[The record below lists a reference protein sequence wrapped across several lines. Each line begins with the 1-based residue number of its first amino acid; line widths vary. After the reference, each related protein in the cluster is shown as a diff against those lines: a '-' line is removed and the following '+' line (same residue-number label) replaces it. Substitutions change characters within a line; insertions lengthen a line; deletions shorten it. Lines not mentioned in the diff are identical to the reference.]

1 MQALN
6 TPSQHL
12 KRNAVLVLLLGLWGS
27 CTAQGTWDII
37 APGPV
42 LADACGECQRVL
54 QAKPKEVQLG
64 LYTDENNDIW
74 FVITDAAWLDK
85 LFTGPND
92 GLAVDVIPSSYYDCA
107 KGPPANTSFHKGAL
121 LKPVYRSEIRAHTHV
136 TPTGSAM
143 VKAGHLPAAIVN
155 GGPFEL
161 SLILL
166 KDRNVCHTNSFF
178 DLDSYRWDLLNMGL
192 YMDTLSYGEQFD
204 TTRHHSA
211 AAIIKRKAL
220 HFTIPFERGKST
232 YSPADLRPLYH
243 SLRLTDFTISRI
255 TIEAYSSV
263 EGPEDRNIA
272 LQEQRAQSIVD
283 ALQSYQDPSIE
294 RSVKASE
301 NWVEFLRDV
310 RLTSY
315 AELALMDRTQVKA
328 RLRDKRVADHLEPIL
343 KAHRKAVVTIEL
355 RRKDAAPGLSEERV
369 LRAFEQ
375 AVAEKNVARAREL
388 QNTVIDRI
396 MNEEL
401 PSAFL
406 DRLEIPMQ
414 REFSNLLNSRAAFR
428 YFEDP
433 RDAFS
438 AYQSLLDLQRMLPG
452 DAHINYNLCAVKFR
466 VWLQGGAITV
476 DPEVFRREIEGL
488 RKLGIEET
496 LVKRMLVNHA
506 IVMAEVHMLRGEY
519 AKKDERMNF
528 ILRNYRD
535 LPLGERDHLSLAQYF
550 ASFANYDQSLR
561 VLEPL
566 LTGLDADED
575 LLFYYLNL
583 TIADPM
589 TTARKEHADI
599 RAIALSKNKK
609 RFCDLFLP
617 FGKGGVTFQLLDD
630 PVLFRTYCE
639 HCQH

>member
-1 MQALN
+1 MPESN
-6 TPSQHL
+6 TPFYPVL
-12 KRNAVLVLLLGLWGS
+12 RTVALVLVLGLRGF
-27 CTAQGTWDII
+27 CTAQGTWDIV

-42 LADACGECQRVL
+42 LADVCGECQSVL
-54 QAKPKEVQLG
+54 RTKPKEVQLG
-64 LYTDENNDIW
+64 LFADANNDVW
-74 FVITDAAWLDK
+74 FVITDAAWIDK

-92 GLAVDVIPSSYYDCA
+92 GLTVDVVPRSYYDCA
-107 KGPPANTSFHKGAL
+107 QGPPASSGFHKGSL
-121 LKPVYRSEIRAHTHV
+121 LKPVYRTEIRANTRV
-136 TPTGSAM
+136 TPTGSAA
-143 VKAGHLPAAIVN
+143 VKAGRLPAAISHS
-155 GGPFEL
+155 GPYEL
-161 SLILL
+161 SLIML
-166 KDRNVCHTNSFF
+166 KDHNVCHTNSFF
-178 DLDSYRWDLLNMGL
+178 DLDTYRWDLLNMGL
-192 YMDTLSYGEQFD
+192 YMDTLTYGERYD
-204 TTRHHSA
+204 TTRHRSA

-232 YSPADLRPLYH
+232 YSPADLRPLYD
-243 SLRLTDFTISRI
+243 SLRLTDFTITRI
-255 TIEAYSSV
+255 SIEAYSSV

-283 ALQSYQDPSIE
+283 ALQTYQDPGIE

-310 RLTSY
+310 RLTSH
-315 AELALMDRTQVKA
+315 AELALMDRGDVKE
-328 RLRDKRVADHLEPIL
+328 RLKDKHVADHLEPIL
-343 KAHRKAVVTIEL
+343 KAHRKAVVTVEL

-396 MNEEL
+396 MDEDL

-414 REFSNLLNSRAAFR
+414 REFSNLLNSRTAFR

-433 RDAFS
+433 RDALT
-438 AYQSLLDLQRMLPG
+438 AYTALLDLQRMLPG
-452 DAHINYNLCAVKFR
+452 DAHINYNLCAIKFR

-476 DPEVFRREIEGL
+476 DPEAFRREIEGL
-488 RKLGIEET
+488 SKLGIDEP

-506 IVMAEVHMLRGEY
+506 IVMAEAHMLRGEY
-519 AKKDERMNF
+519 AKKDERMDF

-550 ASFANYDQSLR
+550 ASFANYDKSLH

-583 TIADPM
+583 TISDPAV
-589 TTARKEHADI
+589 TARGEHARI
-599 RAIALSKNKK
+599 RDIALTKNRK

-630 PVLFRTYCE
+630 PALFRTYCE
-639 HCQH
+639 HCER